1 LEGYFVTSQELQSQ
15 VLQLPL
21 HERWQLVQQILAS
34 IQQETTASGFLP
46 LTDSAFQHIHYR
58 TGSSGEASPVL
69 KGTRIR
75 VQTLAIAWQQWNWEP
90 SRIAQEYDLSEAQVS
105 EALRFYELH
114 KAEIE
119 AAISEEIAFA
129 AAHVQD

>member
-1 LEGYFVTSQELQSQ
+1 VTSQELQNR

-21 HERWQLVQQILAS
+21 HERWQLVQQILTS
-34 IQQETTASGFLP
+34 IQRETVFSGFP
-46 LTDSAFQHIHYR
+46 SGEELTFQHIQYR
-58 TGSSGEASPVL
+58 TGSSGETSPVI

-75 VQTLAIAWQQWNWEP
+75 VQTLA
-90 SRIAQEYDLSEAQVS
+90 SRIAEEYDLSEAQVT

-119 AAISEEIAFA
+119 AAISSEMAFA
-129 AAHVQD
+129 AAHVQA

>member
-1 LEGYFVTSQELQSQ
+1 VTSQELQNR

-21 HERWQLVQQILAS
+21 HERWQLVQQVLTS
-34 IQQETTASGFLP
+34 IQHETVFSGSPSEEDL
-46 LTDSAFQHIHYR
+46 AFQHIQYR
-58 TGSSGEASPVL
+58 TGSSGEASPVI

-90 SRIAQEYDLSEAQVS
+90 SRIAEEYDLSEAQVT

-114 KAEIE
+114 KAEIK
-119 AAISEEIAFA
+119 AAISSETAFA
-129 AAHVQD
+129 AAHVQA